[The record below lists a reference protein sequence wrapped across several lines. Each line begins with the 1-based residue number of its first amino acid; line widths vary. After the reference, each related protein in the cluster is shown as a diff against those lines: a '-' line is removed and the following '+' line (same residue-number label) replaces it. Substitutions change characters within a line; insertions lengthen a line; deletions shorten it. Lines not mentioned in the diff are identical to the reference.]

1 MTLRDQFK
9 DGGVPTDKMLKA
21 TLYIQ
26 RATNS
31 TRENDDVINMY
42 DDDEYR
48 DMIRVTYSTPEL
60 KKATEFYM
68 TVPQTLQYLA
78 DTLKSLTH
86 DAQPFEHVQV
96 STSLHPS
103 VLYHVSDLD
112 CCQVR
117 HLIEDTVETALRR
130 PIFRIKKH

>member
-1 MTLRDQFK
+1 MQVVRFK
-9 DGGVPTDKMLKA
+9 DEEPASDKMLKA

-31 TRENDDVINMY
+31 TRENDDVIQMF

-60 KKATEFYM
+60 RKASEFYM
-68 TVPQTLQYLA
+68 TIPQALQYLS
-78 DTLKSLTH
+78 DTLKTLRH

-96 STSLHPS
+96 STQLHPS

-130 PIFRIKKH
+130 PIFRVKKQ

>member
-1 MTLRDQFK
+1 
-9 DGGVPTDKMLKA
+9 MLKA

-31 TRENDDVINMY
+31 SPETDDVIHMFE
-42 DDDEYR
+42 DDEYR
-48 DMIRVTYSTPEL
+48 DMIRITYSTPDL
-60 KKATEFYM
+60 KKATEFYL
-68 TVPQTLQYLA
+68 TIPQTLQYVS
-78 DTLKSLTH
+78 DTLKTFNY

-96 STSLHPS
+96 STQLHPS
-103 VLYHVSDLD
+103 ILYHVSDLE

-130 PIFRIKKH
+130 PIFRVKKH